1 MQHLVNEKQIMEK
14 INGTIKGIIFRYF
27 TKKNTGR
34 YIDILQAIASK
45 FNTRYH
51 RSIKMAPK
59 DVNKGKETQ
68 AWINLYRKKL
78 CNKQRR
84 SKFSVTDFIRLSIK
98 KAPFMRRYQ
107 EIWTEEVFVIH
118 AIVYGNPTT

>member
-1 MQHLVNEKQIMEK
+1 MQHVVNKMQIVER

-45 FNTRYH
+45 FNALDH

-59 DVNKGKETQ
+59 DVNKDKET
-68 AWINLYRKKL
+68 I
-78 CNKQRR
+78 
-84 SKFSVTDFIRLSIK
+84 
-98 KAPFMRRYQ
+98 
-107 EIWTEEVFVIH
+107 
-118 AIVYGNPTT
+118 